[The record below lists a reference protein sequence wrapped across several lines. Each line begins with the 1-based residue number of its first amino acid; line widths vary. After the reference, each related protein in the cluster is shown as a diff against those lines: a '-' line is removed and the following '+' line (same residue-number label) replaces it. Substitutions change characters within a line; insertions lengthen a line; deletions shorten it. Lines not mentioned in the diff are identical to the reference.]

1 MLYLL
6 LFVLTVLLIKQIKTS
21 TKYLHIMQLE
31 GYKGNQYA
39 RWMGKN
45 INITKSYKV
54 EWIFILLAAVIF
66 LITPFVLTTSSIF
79 KVFLGIYIFFI
90 LITVTT
96 EKKVEQKK
104 KMVFTNRLIRLFIVV
119 LIVTTLENILIFYWA
134 WGYVQ
139 NETIIQYNE
148 TVIGLLALI
157 ALMPFNILIANT
169 INYPIEY
176 LIQMRYKLSARK
188 RAKNLKSLK
197 IIGITGS
204 FGKTSTKN
212 FVNVILSEKYNVL
225 MTPASFNTPMGLCKV
240 IRGDL
245 NEANDVFIA
254 EMGARYV
261 GDIKEL
267 CNIVRP
273 NIGII
278 TSIGPQHLETFKTI
292 DKIKNTKFE
301 IIDALPKEGLAIL
314 NADDEQSMKG
324 IGRVRTRLLTY
335 GIENDA
341 DLKAS
346 NIKTS
351 GLGTGFIIN
360 DKNGNEIE
368 CTTKLLGKHNVY
380 NILAAVCAAVELGL
394 NFKQIKSG
402 IAKIQPVEHRL
413 QIIPTNNGITVIDD
427 AFNSNPV
434 GSKMALDVIS
444 EISGGSKIIITPG
457 MVELG
462 KEEYNLNKE
471 FGKHIAK
478 TCDFAIL
485 VGPKRSEPIV
495 AGLREAGFAEE
506 KIIITKNLNEA
517 TGKIGLFAKLG
528 DIVLFEN
535 DLPDNY
541 NE

>member
-1 MLYLL
+1 MLYFL
-6 LFVLTVLLIKQIKTS
+6 LFVLAVLLIKQIKTS
-21 TKYLHIMQLE
+21 IKYLHIIQLE
-31 GYKGNQYA
+31 GYKENQYIH
-39 RWMGKN
+39 WLNKN
-45 INITKSYKV
+45 ITNSYKV
-54 EWIFILLAAVIF
+54 ELLFVLSAAVLF
-66 LITPFVLTTSSIF
+66 LLVPFVLPAFEIF
-79 KVFLGIYIFFI
+79 KVFLGVYILFN

-104 KMVFTNRLIRLFIVV
+104 KLIFTNRLIRLFITV
-119 LIVTTLENILIFYWA
+119 LIVTTLENVLAFYWA

-139 NETIIQYNE
+139 NGAMAKYNE
-148 TVIGLLALI
+148 AVIGLLALI
-157 ALMPFNILIANT
+157 AFIPLSVFIANS
-169 INYPIEY
+169 INYPMEH
-176 LIQMRYKLSARK
+176 LFQLKYKILARK
-188 RAKNLKSLK
+188 KVESLKNLKVV
-197 IIGITGS
+197 GITGS

-240 IRGDL
+240 INGDL
-245 NEANDVFIA
+245 NEKHDIFIA

-273 NIGII
+273 DIAII
-278 TSIGPQHLETFKTI
+278 TSIGQQHLETFKTI
-292 DKIKNTKFE
+292 DRIRNTKFE
-301 IIDALPKEGLAIL
+301 IIDALPKDGLAIL
-314 NADDEQSMKG
+314 NADDEQSMKR
-324 IGRVRTRLLTY
+324 IEKVRTKLITY

-341 DLKAS
+341 DIKAS
-346 NIKTS
+346 DIKTS
-351 GLGTGFIIN
+351 GLGTGFTIS
-360 DKNGNEIE
+360 DKNGNRIE
-368 CTTKLLGKHNVY
+368 CTTMLLGKHNIY
-380 NILAAVCAAVELGL
+380 NILAAVCAAVEFGL
-394 NFKQIKSG
+394 TFEQIKSG

-434 GSKMALDVIS
+434 GSKMALDVIG
-444 EISGGSKIIITPG
+444 EIQGGGKIIITPG
-457 MVELG
+457 MIELG

-478 TCDFAIL
+478 TCDVAIL
-485 VGPKRSEPIV
+485 VGPKRAEPIV
-495 AGLREAGFAEE
+495 EGLREVGFDEE
-506 KIIITKNLNEA
+506 KIIVTKNLSEA
-517 TGKIGLFAKLG
+517 TEKIGLVAKLG